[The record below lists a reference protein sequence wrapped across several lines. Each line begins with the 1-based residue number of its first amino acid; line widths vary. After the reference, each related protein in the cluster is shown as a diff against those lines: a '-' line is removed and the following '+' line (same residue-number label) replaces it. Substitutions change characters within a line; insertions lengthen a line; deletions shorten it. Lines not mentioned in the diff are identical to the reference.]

1 MLKTVPRVLSSRNDL
16 IAIAIARYITSDNK
30 VGARDSQQANRFN
43 STSSPIR
50 KKSTQT
56 TRMVKAK
63 KYVLV
68 KHFVNDPKPT
78 DLKLVE
84 EELPPLKNEEYLV
97 EAEYLSVDP
106 YMRPYVQRYP
116 LGSTMIGG
124 QVAKIVESKN
134 PNYPVGKRIVGYL
147 GWRTHTIINPKI
159 IDETDMMQ
167 QRPYILPDIGD
178 LSPSLGLG
186 VLGMPGNSAYFGLM
200 EICKPKSG
208 ETIVI
213 SAAAGAV
220 GSHVGQIAKNLGL
233 TVIGI
238 CGSDEK
244 CKWLKELGFDATIN
258 YKTAPVAE
266 TLRKVAPQGVDCYF
280 DNVGGEISSTVIYQ
294 MNPFGRIAVCGGIS
308 TYNEDA
314 LSLPKCTVLQPAII
328 INQLRMEGLVIWH
341 WLNRWN
347 EGIEQNLQWI
357 REGKL
362 RYRETVT
369 KGFENMFDAFIGI
382 LHGENFGKAIVQV

>member
-1 MLKTVPRVLSSRNDL
+1 
-16 IAIAIARYITSDNK
+16 
-30 VGARDSQQANRFN
+30 
-43 STSSPIR
+43 
-50 KKSTQT
+50 
-56 TRMVKAK
+56 MVKAK